1 MPALG
6 LSQVGAKGY
15 LRPMPNIRIPR
26 DLIEFARV
34 FRDAGHEAWFVGGAV
49 RDSLLGREV
58 SDYDLATDASP
69 EKVLKL
75 FRKVIPTGIK
85 HGTVTVLWKGRS
97 IETTTFRVEE
107 GYSDGRHPDQVRF
120 GVGIEED
127 LSRRDFTIN
136 AMAWNPL
143 DSRLADPF
151 GGRKDLG
158 AKLVR
163 AVGDASAR
171 FDEDGLRLLRALR
184 FAAQLEFEVEE
195 STLAAIGE
203 RKARISSVSPERI
216 RDEFSKLLVSPRPS
230 SALRLMEEK
239 GLLALILPE
248 LVAARGVEQKGMH
261 RFDVLD
267 HLYLSV
273 DAVLNRI
280 GLRLAAL
287 FHDIGKPGTKAIG
300 PDGIATFHRHEEL
313 SATMAEAILRR
324 LRYPNDLIE
333 EVCHL
338 VHEHMFHYEDNWSD
352 AAVRRFVARAGI
364 SSIDDLLA
372 LRIADGTAM
381 TGHRV
386 DPRSLDPLRR
396 RIEAVI
402 AAEEALSIRDLA
414 IDGND
419 LAALGV
425 PRGPVM
431 GRMLAELLEAVIED
445 PALNEAEKLKGI
457 AARMKEKH
465 GLT

>member
-1 MPALG
+1 
-6 LSQVGAKGY
+6 
-15 LRPMPNIRIPR
+15 MPNIRIPR
-26 DLIEFARV
+26 DLVDFARV

-58 SDYDLATDASP
+58 SDYDLATDANP
-69 EKVLKL
+69 EQVQRL

-85 HGTVTVLWKGRS
+85 HGTVTVLWKGWS
-97 IETTTFRVEE
+97 IETTTFRAEE
-107 GYSDGRHPDQVRF
+107 GYSDGRHPDLVRF

-127 LSRRDFTIN
+127 LGRRDFTIN
-136 AMAWNPL
+136 AMAWDPFEA
-143 DSRLADPF
+143 RLADPF

-158 AKLVR
+158 ARLVR

-184 FAAQLEFEVEE
+184 FAAQLEFTVEE

-203 RKARISSVSPERI
+203 RRARLSSVSPERV
-216 RDEFSKLLVSPRPS
+216 RDEFSKLLCSPRPS
-230 SALRLMEEK
+230 SALRLMEET
-239 GLLALILPE
+239 GLLAIILPE
-248 LVAARGVEQKGMH
+248 LCAARGVEQKGMH

-273 DAVLNRI
+273 DAVVNRL

-287 FHDIGKPGTKAIG
+287 FHDIGKPDTKAVG
-300 PDGIATFHRHEEL
+300 PDGVATFYRHEEL
-313 SATMAEAILRR
+313 SATMAETIMRR
-324 LRYPNDLIE
+324 LRYPNDLIG
-333 EVCHL
+333 EVSHL

-352 AAVRRFVARAGI
+352 AAVRRFVARAGLA
-364 SSIDDLLA
+364 SIEDLLA
-372 LRIADGTAM
+372 LRIADGSAM
-381 TGHRV
+381 TGQRV

-402 AAEEALSIRDLA
+402 AAEEALSIKDLA

-419 LAALGV
+419 LAVLGV

-431 GRMLAELLEAVIED
+431 GRILSELLEAVIED
-445 PALNEAEKLKGI
+445 PELNDSDRLKDI
-457 AARMKEKH
+457 AQRMKGKH
-465 GLT
+465 GLS